1 MLNAIWA
8 TCLPLFC
15 YYFLGKGYLLMKP
28 SVGTHLVGWFLS
40 SNRDTNNQWETFCS
54 VVRWPI
60 ASFHQRGILTWFWA
74 QSWILETV
82 PFCGNEQLIPQES
95 LIWSQIGTKGIW
107 LSAQANHC
115 STAQKLLDDITEM
128 LDSKQLFFVI
138 HSLSGKIFL
147 RVIRIP
153 KFLWSLIGFCTGSMS
168 PCLDSF

>member
-1 MLNAIWA
+1 MSVLLLLL
-8 TCLPLFC
+8 LPQKRLLINETQRGNSPC
-15 YYFLGKGYLLMKP
+15 GLVSKQQQGYKQ
-28 SVGTHLVGWFLS
+28 
-40 SNRDTNNQWETFCS
+40 NQWETFCS

-138 HSLSGKIFL
+138 HSLNGKIFL

-153 KFLWSLIGFCTGSMS
+153 KFLWSLIGFSTGSMS